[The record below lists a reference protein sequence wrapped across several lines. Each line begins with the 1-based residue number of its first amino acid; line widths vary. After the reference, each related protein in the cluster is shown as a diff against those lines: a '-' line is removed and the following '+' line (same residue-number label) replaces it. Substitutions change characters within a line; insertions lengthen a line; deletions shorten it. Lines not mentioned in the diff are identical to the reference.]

1 MSANT
6 GAAIPRTTW
15 EHCLSAADQLVL
27 RQPLAGREQQ
37 EQVVVLLAAVL
48 AGCADS
54 AGLTGSRVA
63 EAPLDGLAGLLDA
76 GARIAVRVCPAP
88 PGLGGEQREALLAL
102 DRSGFRDVQ
111 AAAREV
117 LAAHL
122 ADAGARA
129 RTVRAAAGAAHRAR
143 VLHGAAR
150 ALGIDEEG

>member
-37 EQVVVLLAAVL
+37 EQVVLLAAVL
-48 AGCADS
+48 AGCADA

-63 EAPLDGLAGLLDA
+63 EVPLDGLAGLLDA

-102 DRSGFRDVQ
+102 DLAGFRDVQ

-117 LAAHL
+117 LAVHL

-150 ALGIDEEG
+150 ALGIDEED